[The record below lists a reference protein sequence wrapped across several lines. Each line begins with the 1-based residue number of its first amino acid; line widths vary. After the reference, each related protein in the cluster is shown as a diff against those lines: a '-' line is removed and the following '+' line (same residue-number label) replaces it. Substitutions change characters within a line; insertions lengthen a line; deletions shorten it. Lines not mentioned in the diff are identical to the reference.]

1 MTTQKP
7 LNPSLPHHT
16 LDGYRIALELVQ
28 LIAGTRIADAQL
40 RAQARKSAASAAL
53 NCAEGAARESRA
65 DKRRVYAIA
74 LAEACE
80 ACAAVEIAAALGA
93 CSQSDVAAVTALVV
107 RLRRVMWRLVR

>member
-7 LNPSLPHHT
+7 LTTSLPHHT
-16 LDGYRIALELVQ
+16 LVGYRLALELVQ
-28 LIAGTRIADAQL
+28 LIAGTRVADAQL
-40 RAQARKSAASAAL
+40 RAQAPTSAASAAL

-65 DKRRVYAIA
+65 DKRRVYVIA

-80 ACAAVEIAAALGA
+80 LAPPSKSPPRCA

-107 RLRRVMWRLVR
+107 ELRRVMRPLAR